1 MNSAKKRERAS
12 KKNGS
17 KFSSDIRKR
26 TGVNMVTTLQN
37 LDSMSKVILDS
48 PELME
53 DAERADQM
61 LIAAIRAKLEII
73 ELL

>member
-1 MNSAKKRERAS
+1 MEA
-12 KKNGS
+12 
-17 KFSSDIRKR
+17 
-26 TGVNMVTTLQN
+26 TLQN
-37 LDSMSKVILDS
+37 LNNMSKIILAT

-61 LIAAIRAKLEII
+61 LLSAIYAKLEII